1 MPIEGLQQ
9 YLHLVVNTGNVLNVN
24 KKAGQKPSE
33 ELVDCLK
40 ATLATPAIEA
50 AAKGAPSSAN
60 VTRSG
65 DDLREKV
72 AEHERASVKIG
83 AKLFLNTNSTENLKN
98 AIDTLLSVLGV
109 EYLDNL
115 ILAYHPEG
123 RTTNGTAV
131 NGNSGEDDDTKE
143 GVMDWSGGHSDAI
156 QDLKALWKEMEEYAK
171 SKKICQLGIAD
182 LDVNSLKE
190 LYNGAEFH
198 PSIAQINISTCCVV
212 PPPLQEFCQQND
224 IQLLTHSDPEEIL
237 SKETLKTDLDVENFA
252 PKWTIRFQVHVK
264 CRGVLAAK
272 GYVIGASR
280 E

>member
-9 YLHLVVNTGNVLNVN
+9 YLHLVINTGNVLNVN

-40 ATLATPAIEA
+40 ATFATPAID
-50 AAKGAPSSAN
+50 AAKGAPQSG
-60 VTRSG
+60 VITRSG

-72 AEHERASVKIG
+72 GEHERASVKIG
-83 AKLFLNTNSTENLKN
+83 AKLFLNTNSKDNLKS
-98 AIDTLLSVLGV
+98 AIDTLLDVLGV

-115 ILAYHPEG
+115 ILAFHPEG
-123 RTTNGTAV
+123 RTTNGATT
-131 NGNSGEDDDTKE
+131 NGSDAEETKE
-143 GVMDWSGGHSDAI
+143 GVMDWSGGHSNAI
-156 QDLKALWKEMEEYAK
+156 HDLKVLWKEMEHYANN
-171 SKKICQLGIAD
+171 KKICQLGIAD

-190 LYNGAEFH
+190 LHSTSEFH

-237 SKETLKTDLDVENFA
+237 SKEILCTELDVDGFA

-272 GYVIGASR
+272 GYVIGANKA
-280 E
+280 